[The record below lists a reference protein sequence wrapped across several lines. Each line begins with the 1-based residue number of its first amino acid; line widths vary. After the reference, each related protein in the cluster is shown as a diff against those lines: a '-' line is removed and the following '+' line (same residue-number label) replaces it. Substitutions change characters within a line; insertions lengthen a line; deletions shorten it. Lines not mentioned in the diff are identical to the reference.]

1 MTMTREQ
8 LLREMGLAPIW
19 VRRDG
24 GSLASEELAA
34 LGAPPPLHSAPQ
46 EAASSSATDMRL
58 PSATRSAAHSEL
70 NLASNQESNSASKS
84 VQVAPPVSCDEADA
98 PARAAVIAELD
109 WPTLNAT
116 ILGCRDCALC
126 ERREQAVP
134 GVGDLAADWL
144 FIGEGPGAEEDERGE
159 PFVGQA
165 GRLLDAMLTSIDL
178 RRGEGVY
185 IANAVKCRPPN
196 NRTPEADELAAC
208 RPYLARQIALIRP
221 RLIVLLGRVA
231 VQSLLGED
239 ASLASLRGKALR
251 YRENGLDIPVL
262 VTYHPAY
269 LLRNLPDKAKAWEDL
284 CRARELMR
292 AEMAS

>member
-1 MTMTREQ
+1 MSNPLNQDRILE
-8 LLREMGLAPIW
+8 EMGISPRW
-19 VRRDG
+19 VRRDPG
-24 GSLASEELAA
+24 TAVRSANAGTAA
-34 LGAPPPLHSAPQ
+34 RLPTPEVSV
-46 EAASSSATDMRL
+46 SSAQAEPL
-58 PSATRSAAHSEL
+58 
-70 NLASNQESNSASKS
+70 S
-84 VQVAPPVSCDEADA
+84 VPEKRVAPALEGRADIADMNWEDLRQRIKSCQSCNLCT
-98 PARAAVIAELD
+98 ELK
-109 WPTLNAT
+109 
-116 ILGCRDCALC
+116 
-126 ERREQAVP
+126 QAVP
-134 GVGDLAADWL
+134 GVGDRQADWL
-144 FIGEGPGAEEDERGE
+144 FVGEGPGAEEDERGE

-165 GRLLDAMLTSIDL
+165 GRLLDAMLTAIDL

-196 NRTPEADELAAC
+196 NRTPEASELAAC
-208 RPYLARQIALIRP
+208 RPYLVRQIALLRP

-262 VTYHPAY
+262 VSYHPAY

>member
-1 MTMTREQ
+1 MSLTRER
-8 LLREMGLAPIW
+8 LLAEMGIAPLW
-19 VRRDG
+19 VRRDAQPVG
-24 GSLASEELAA
+24 VPEASAVPAAVEPTPSETAMDVETPAFEAPPRAEVPGFTADASPAA
-34 LGAPPPLHSAPQ
+34 LTWPQ
-46 EAASSSATDMRL
+46 LD
-58 PSATRSAAHSEL
+58 
-70 NLASNQESNSASKS
+70 
-84 VQVAPPVSCDEADA
+84 DA
-98 PARAAVIAELD
+98 IRA
-109 WPTLNAT
+109 
-116 ILGCRDCALC
+116 CRACPLC
-126 ERREQAVP
+126 ERRKQAVP
-134 GVGDLAADWL
+134 GVGDVEADWL
-144 FIGEGPGAEEDERGE
+144 FIGEGPGADEDERGE

-165 GRLLDAMLTSIDL
+165 GRLLDAMLAAINL
-178 RRGEGVY
+178 ERGENVY
-185 IANAVKCRPPN
+185 IANAVKCRPPTT
-196 NRTPEADELAAC
+196 RTPEAGELAAC
-208 RPYLARQIALIRP
+208 RPYLARLIALLRP

>member
-1 MTMTREQ
+1 
-8 LLREMGLAPIW
+8 
-19 VRRDG
+19 
-24 GSLASEELAA
+24 
-34 LGAPPPLHSAPQ
+34 
-46 EAASSSATDMRL
+46 
-58 PSATRSAAHSEL
+58 
-70 NLASNQESNSASKS
+70 
-84 VQVAPPVSCDEADA
+84 
-98 PARAAVIAELD
+98 
-109 WPTLNAT
+109 
-116 ILGCRDCALC
+116 
-126 ERREQAVP
+126 
-134 GVGDLAADWL
+134 
-144 FIGEGPGAEEDERGE
+144 
-159 PFVGQA
+159 
-165 GRLLDAMLTSIDL
+165 MLTAIDL

-284 CRARELMR
+284 CRARALMR